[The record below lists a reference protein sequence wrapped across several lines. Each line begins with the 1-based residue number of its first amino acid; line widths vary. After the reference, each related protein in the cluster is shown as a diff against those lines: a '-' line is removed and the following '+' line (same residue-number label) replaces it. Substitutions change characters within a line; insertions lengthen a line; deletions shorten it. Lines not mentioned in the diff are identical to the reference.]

1 MKNIAIIP
9 TLLALQ
15 HFQSQGLR
23 IVHRDPKVALQRAKV
38 LARQQ
43 AFKPAA
49 A

>member
-9 TLLALQ
+9 TQLTIQ
-15 HFQSQGLR
+15 HFKAQGLR

-43 AFKPAA
+43 AFKPLTA
-49 A
+49 